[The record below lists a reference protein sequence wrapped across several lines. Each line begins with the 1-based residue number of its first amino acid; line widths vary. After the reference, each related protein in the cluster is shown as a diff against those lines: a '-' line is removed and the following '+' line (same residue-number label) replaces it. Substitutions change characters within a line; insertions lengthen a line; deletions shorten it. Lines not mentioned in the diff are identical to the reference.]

1 MRIFIPIMKLFYFKT
16 CLYSQS
22 NVLHL
27 NFSFFLI
34 SIAKTSWARTF
45 LKFKTIFLDIHVPVD
60 FHTQKP
66 RGFAYIEY
74 EDVNDAITA
83 REALQALVINGKEI
97 SVQYAFGDRKSWF

>member
-1 MRIFIPIMKLFYFKT
+1 MQKRLESELFFI
-16 CLYSQS
+16 
-22 NVLHL
+22 
-27 NFSFFLI
+27 
-34 SIAKTSWARTF
+34 
-45 LKFKTIFLDIHVPVD
+45 LKHFLDIHVPVD